1 MIGDRHL
8 KSCLVN
14 TVILKVEVD
23 EFDVQQKLGR
33 INMDFVRKA
42 EKRNKERASMHRFIS
57 VQLCDEL

>member
-1 MIGDRHL
+1 M
-8 KSCLVN
+8 
-14 TVILKVEVD
+14 EVD